1 MSPQSLF
8 VRCIFVTWISSLQTL
23 AFAAEPAKKAL
34 VIGNSEYLSK
44 PLANP
49 INDARLMADTLKQI
63 GFDVTMAKDV
73 SDKKAFFELVRS
85 FYDRLPQGSIA
96 LVYYAGH
103 GVQINRLNYLLP
115 TGVEFKSE
123 RDVEQKAYPLESL
136 QEHLEQKKGGAAIN
150 ILVFDACRNNPFQ
163 FRSGKRGLGDE
174 GFAEMIAPKQSLI
187 AFSTAPG
194 EPAEDGQG
202 EQNSFYTK
210 TLSDEIKKPGVSI
223 EAVLKTVARMVR
235 AKTHDDQRP
244 WLDSSLI
251 TEVTLRP
258 LDGKSSIGQNI
269 TYEQTKQPKITGQ
282 LQIEIGSSGDEQGW
296 YLSMSE
302 AEWAQLD
309 LDIQKRVQYLT
320 EDEVP
325 RLKKRSATGNVVAM
339 TTLAL
344 AYRDG
349 VSKMTEAGGNRV
361 FRNHAN
367 NTLALKYLRQA
378 ATAGFPIA
386 QAELGE
392 MLFTGKG
399 VDKNS
404 REAMQWLERAARV
417 NYPRAKI
424 DLMQVKLT
432 VDPNSAQDMGQD
444 ISQLM
449 TSLMPRAQ
457 QNPSSDPI
465 HSNQPTCNMATLTG
479 KWQGYYVQGTTKTMY
494 TLDIQ
499 SNGNS
504 ISGHSVEVDTR
515 TGKRGTVEANWSGY
529 LDKNTVKL
537 TKTYVTSDVALPVTY
552 LGSCFDSGRRI
563 VGDWVISMN
572 GRGTFNMTKLN

>member
-1 MSPQSLF
+1 MSHQSFF
-8 VRCIFVTWISSLQTL
+8 VRWIFAVLIFSVHSLVL
-23 AFAAEPAKKAL
+23 AVEPAKKAL

-44 PLANP
+44 PLSNP
-49 INDARLMADTLKQI
+49 VNDARLMADTLKQI
-63 GFDVTMAKDV
+63 GFDVTTAEDV
-73 SDKKAFFELVRS
+73 SDKRAFFELVRN
-85 FYDRLPQGSIA
+85 FYDKLPQGSIA
-96 LVYYAGH
+96 FVYYAGH
-103 GVQINRLNYLLP
+103 GVQINRMNYLLP
-115 TGVEFKSE
+115 TGVQFKSE

-136 QEHLEQKKGGAAIN
+136 QEHLEQKKGGAIIN

-174 GFAEMIAPKQSLI
+174 GFAGMIAPKQTLI

-210 TLSDEIKKPGVSI
+210 TLSDEIKKPGVSL
-223 EAVLKTVARMVR
+223 ETVLKNVARMVR

-251 TEVTLRP
+251 NEVTLRP
-258 LDGKSSIGQNI
+258 IDGKTVIGQNI
-269 TYEQTKQPKITGQ
+269 TFEQTKQPKIAAQ
-282 LQIEIGSSGDEQGW
+282 RKLEISSSADEQGW

-349 VSKMTEAGGNRV
+349 INKMTEAGSNRV

-367 NTLALKYLRQA
+367 NTIALKYLRQA
-378 ATAGFPIA
+378 ATAGFPVA

-399 VDKNS
+399 IDKNS

-432 VDPNSAQDMGQD
+432 IDPSSAQYMMHD
-444 ISQLM
+444 ISKLI
-449 TSLMPRAQ
+449 TSLMPHTRQ
-457 QNPSSDPI
+457 
-465 HSNQPTCNMATLTG
+465 NQPSVQTDINQATCTVNNLVG
-479 KWQGYYVQGTTKTMY
+479 KWQGSFLQGSAMTMF
-494 TLDIQ
+494 TLEIQ
-499 SNGNS
+499 SNGNA
-504 ISGHSVEVDTR
+504 ISGHSVEIDSR
-515 TGKRGTVEANWSGY
+515 TGMRSTVEANWSGY
-529 LDKNTVKL
+529 LDQNTVKL
-537 TKTYVTSDVALPVTY
+537 TKTYATSDVELPVTY
-552 LGSCFDSGRRI
+552 SGSCSDNGSRI
-563 VGDWVISMN
+563 VGEWEISMN

>member
-1 MSPQSLF
+1 MSPLSFF
-8 VRCIFVTWISSLQTL
+8 VRCIIVAWLLSLHSL
-23 AFAAEPAKKAL
+23 VFAVEPAKKAL

-49 INDARLMADTLKQI
+49 VNDARLMADTLKQI
-63 GFDVTMAKDV
+63 GFDVTTAKDV

-85 FYDRLPQGSIA
+85 FYDKLPQGSIA
-96 LVYYAGH
+96 FVYYAGH

-136 QEHLEQKKGGAAIN
+136 QEHLEQKKGGAVIN

-174 GFAEMIAPKQSLI
+174 GFADMIAPKQTLI

-210 TLSDEIKKPGVSI
+210 TLADEIKKPGVSV
-223 EAVLKTVARMVR
+223 EALLKNVARMVR

-258 LDGKSSIGQNI
+258 LDGKSIVGQNI
-269 TYEQTKQPKITGQ
+269 TYEQTKQPKISAQRQ
-282 LQIEIGSSGDEQGW
+282 LGIGSSSVEQDW

-349 VSKMTEAGGNRV
+349 ISKVTEAGSNRV

-367 NTLALKYLRQA
+367 NSLALKYLRQA
-378 ATAGFPIA
+378 ATAGFPVA

-392 MLFTGKG
+392 MLVTGKG

-449 TSLMPRAQ
+449 TSLMPHAR
-457 QNPSSDPI
+457 QNPSSNLIDT
-465 HSNQPTCNMATLTG
+465 NQPTCTITSLSG
-479 KWQGYYVQGTTKTMY
+479 KWQGYYVQGTTKTVF

-499 SNGNS
+499 SNGNT
-504 ISGHSVEVDTR
+504 ISGHSVELDTR

-529 LDKNTVKL
+529 LDQNTVKL
-537 TKTYVTSDVALPVTY
+537 TKTYVTSNVALPVTY
-552 LGSCFDSGRRI
+552 SGNCFDSGRRI
-563 VGDWVISMN
+563 AGDWVISMN
-572 GRGTFNMTKLN
+572 GRGEFNMTKLN